1 VLAWMVESSSL
12 PAFLRLR
19 VPYPTRD
26 AAPNVTRALR
36 LGDDCEMSVTSDRS
50 VVCYFVSS
58 WTMLGAL
65 SRLKEAR

>member
-1 VLAWMVESSSL
+1 MDGREFVAASFSEI
-12 PAFLRLR
+12 ART
-19 VPYPTRD
+19 YPTRD